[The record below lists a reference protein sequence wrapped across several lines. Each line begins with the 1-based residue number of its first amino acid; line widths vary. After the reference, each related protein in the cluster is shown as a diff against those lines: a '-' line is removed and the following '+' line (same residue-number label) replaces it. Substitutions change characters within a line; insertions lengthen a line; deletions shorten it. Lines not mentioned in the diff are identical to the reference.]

1 MTEHRHPQGAAVP
14 RPVLIIAIAI
24 LVLVGAALVFGNHS
38 GTSTVSTD
46 TPSGTR
52 IEAPGTRVE
61 TSDDGTRVQ
70 APGVDITIPKK
81 QDGE

>member
-1 MTEHRHPQGAAVP
+1 MP

-46 TPSGTR
+46 APSGTGTR

-61 TSDDGTRVQ
+61 TSEDGTRVQ